1 MMNKMVFEKTMQ
13 NVNKHRK
20 IKLVI
25 TETRRNYLVPEPN
38 FCTAKFFTENL
49 LAAYIKN

>member
-1 MMNKMVFEKTMQ
+1 MVFEKTMQ

-20 IKLVI
+20 IVI

-49 LAAYIKN
+49 LAADIKN